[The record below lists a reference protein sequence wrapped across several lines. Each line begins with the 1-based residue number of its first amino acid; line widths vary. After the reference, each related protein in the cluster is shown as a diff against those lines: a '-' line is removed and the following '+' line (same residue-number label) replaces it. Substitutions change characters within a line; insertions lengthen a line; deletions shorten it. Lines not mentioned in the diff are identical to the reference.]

1 MISKFVIS
9 TDIAWIK
16 RFIFFHDKRR
26 PNTMGERGIES
37 FLNSSRR
44 SMQCSCVY
52 TESGF
57 VRTAVVIQGST
68 RT

>member
-1 MISKFVIS
+1 M
-9 TDIAWIK
+9 
-16 RFIFFHDKRR
+16 FFHDKRR